1 MQTGKQD
8 RVPAPSRSWLQN
20 DGTLKLD
27 CPRGAGNTIFV
38 ALGTSGQNNKPFGW
52 AYSLCSIGCFAAGS
66 VAFARA
72 HQLAGG
78 GRLRR
83 TVALSF
89 LVQTLFVA
97 VAAAVVQTGVVDGTY
112 PSTTRGGS
120 GGGDARPD
128 FTDLAVVA
136 LLSFQAAGQIV
147 NSRGLGVG
155 EVPTVVITSLLCDL
169 LGDPALLAR
178 ANGKRDRRAAAF
190 ILTLVGAIA
199 GGWLSKAIGA
209 VQPSLWLAAAIKAVI
224 TVFWLGLLRLARQ
237 K

>member
-1 MQTGKQD
+1 MLTPPF
-8 RVPAPSRSWLQN
+8 RR
-20 DGTLKLD
+20 
-27 CPRGAGNTIFV
+27 RAGNTIFV

-72 HQLAGG
+72 HRLAGG

-89 LVQTLFVA
+89 LTQTVLVA
-97 VAAAVVQTGVVDGTY
+97 VAAAVVQAGVVDGTY
-112 PSTTRGGS
+112 PSAATTPAGG
-120 GGGDARPD
+120 RPD
-128 FTDLAVVA
+128 FTNLAMVA

-178 ANGKRDRRAAAF
+178 ANPKRDRRAAAF
-190 ILTLVGAIA
+190 VLTLAGAVA

-209 VQPSLWLAAAIKAVI
+209 VQPALWLAAAVKAAI
-224 TVFWLGLLRLARQ
+224 TVFFLGLLRLARR

>member
-1 MQTGKQD
+1 M
-8 RVPAPSRSWLQN
+8 
-20 DGTLKLD
+20 
-27 CPRGAGNTIFV
+27 

-66 VAFARA
+66 LVFARA
-72 HQLAGG
+72 HKLAGG
-78 GRLRR
+78 GNLRR

-89 LVQTLFVA
+89 LTQTIFIT
-97 VAAAVVQTGVVDGTY
+97 VAAAIVQTGVVDGAY
-112 PSTTRGGS
+112 PSKTRGAVIVGDVDGGS
-120 GGGDARPD
+120 MPD

-178 ANGKRDRRAAAF
+178 ANGKRDRRAVAF
-190 ILTLVGAIA
+190 VLTLVGAIT

-209 VQPSLWLAAAIKAVI
+209 VQPSLWIAAAIKALI
-224 TVFWLGLLRLARQ
+224 TVFWLGLLRLA
-237 K
+237 KGK